1 MWKILLSAVA
11 AIGLARGQAIPAA
24 DDAHPIPP
32 RPAFHVVDDA
42 RIFQHEPE
50 RLRALADHLAELK
63 KRHSFP
69 LYLSIHDSIIGLPP
83 SELVQRLHDAWVGK
97 ESGLVALIETDSGRF
112 AVSRPARKT
121 EDLAPDLPKLGPS
134 DLTDL
139 ELTAALARV
148 AAEVLPVDDRAGRAE
163 KLGRTLAD
171 EISAVLQTRQQA
183 PERKDGM
190 RTAVL
195 GVGLLAV
202 SGLLAMLT
210 LMLIRRADSKAARRF
225 LFPQVH
231 VGRRLGAPY
240 GGGTISSKNF
250 RT

>member
-1 MWKILLSAVA
+1 MWKVLLSCVA
-11 AIGLARGQAIPAA
+11 AIGLARGQAIPAM
-24 DDAHPIPP
+24 DDAYPIPP

-50 RLRALADHLAELK
+50 RLRALADQLAQLEAK
-63 KRHSFP
+63 YSFP

-83 SELVQRLHDAWVGK
+83 SELVQRLHDAWIGK

-121 EDLAPDLPKLGPS
+121 EDIAPDLPKWSPS

-139 ELTAALARV
+139 ELTAVLARV
-148 AAEVLPVDDRAGRAE
+148 AAEVLPVKDRAGRAE
-163 KLGRTLAD
+163 KLGQMLAD
-171 EISAVLQTRQQA
+171 EISGVLQSRQQA

-195 GVGLLAV
+195 AVGLLALAA
-202 SGLLAMLT
+202 LLGMIT
-210 LMLIRRADSKAARRF
+210 VMLIRRADSRASRRF
-225 LFPQVH
+225 FFPQVH

-250 RT
+250 RS